1 MSIKLLN
8 CKQSDIDGVKGER
21 SWGSEGV
28 GQRSRELQVHLCIIR
43 SCPLPPSVHTVM
55 GIDSELGSSLGTE
68 TVTVIKNKTPALKK
82 LTFFRGRHANNTMY
96 QQ

>member
-1 MSIKLLN
+1 M
-8 CKQSDIDGVKGER
+8 
-21 SWGSEGV
+21 GSREKDPGGLRGW
-28 GQRSRELQVHLCIIR
+28 GQRSRELQVHLGIIR

-82 LTFFRGRHANNTMY
+82 LTFFRERGRHANNTMY